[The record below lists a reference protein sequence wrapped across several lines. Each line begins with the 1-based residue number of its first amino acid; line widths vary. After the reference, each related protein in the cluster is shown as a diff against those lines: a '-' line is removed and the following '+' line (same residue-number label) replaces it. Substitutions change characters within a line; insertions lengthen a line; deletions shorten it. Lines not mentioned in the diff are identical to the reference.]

1 MAVHLVLRALGLGD
15 LITAIPALR
24 ALRKAWPDDQL
35 VLAAPHGLDPIVK
48 LIDAVDELWPTSGLS
63 EFVFDIRRPGRG
75 GVDHHLDQFDRV
87 VNLQDGGP
95 ESIECLLQLR
105 PNALITYSHP
115 DFPQLV
121 GPSWNPAQQE
131 TDRWC
136 SLLESFDIA
145 TDRADLRL
153 RPPEQPSPYPGV
165 AVIHPGG
172 AFRARRWPPG
182 RFADVARQLAAEGHR
197 LVITGTAYERK
208 LCCWIAAR
216 AGLPESVVIA
226 GRTDLGQ
233 LAAIIAGAEL
243 IICGDTGT
251 GHLAT
256 ALDAPS
262 VLLFGPTPPSHWG
275 PTSGASPHIALWAGH
290 VGDPLGTRPD
300 PGLLQLQVDQVL
312 DTARQVLQAA

>member
-24 ALRKAWPDDQL
+24 ALRRAWPDDQL
-35 VLAAPHGLDPIVK
+35 VLAAPHGLDPIVT
-48 LIDAVDELWPTSGLS
+48 LIDATDELLPTSGLS
-63 EFVFDIRRPGRG
+63 EFVFDVRRPARG
-75 GVDHHLDQFDRV
+75 GLDHFRDLDRV
-87 VNLQDGGP
+87 INLQDGGP
-95 ESIECLLQLR
+95 DSIDCLLQLR
-105 PNALITYSHP
+105 PRELITYAHP
-115 DFPQLV
+115 DFPQV
-121 GPSWNPAQQE
+121 AGPSWNPAQQE
-131 TDRWC
+131 IERWC
-136 SLLESFDIA
+136 SLLESYDIPA
-145 TDRADLRL
+145 DRSDLRL
-153 RPPEQPSPYPGV
+153 RAPELATKYPD
-165 AVIHPGG
+165 ATVIHPGG

-182 RFADVARQLAAEGHR
+182 RFAEVARQLAAEGHQ

-233 LAAIIAGAEL
+233 LAAIVAGAKL

-256 ALDAPS
+256 ALDTPS

-275 PTSGASPHIALWAGH
+275 PTTGTSPHIALWAGH

-312 DTARQVLQAA
+312 DTAHQVLQVA